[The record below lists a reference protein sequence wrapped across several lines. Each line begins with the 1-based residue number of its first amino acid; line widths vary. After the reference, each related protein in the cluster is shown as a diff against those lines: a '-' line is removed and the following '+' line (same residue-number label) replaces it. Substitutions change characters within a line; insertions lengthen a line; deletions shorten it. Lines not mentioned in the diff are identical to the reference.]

1 MNQISPLAFVHPE
14 AKLGDNNII
23 GPFCYIDRNTVIGD
37 NNVMQNSVTIH
48 AGARLGNN
56 NEIFP
61 GASIATKPQDLKY
74 RGEETLCEV
83 GDNNSIRENVTISRG
98 TASKGTTIVGNNNL
112 LMENM
117 HVAHD
122 CVLGNNIIVG
132 NSTKF
137 AGEVE
142 VDDNAI
148 ISAVVL
154 CHQFCKI
161 GGYVMIQGGC
171 RFSQDIPPYV
181 IAGKEPT
188 RYCGLNLDIHAV
200 KFLDVGSLIDAVIKR
215 NLVTESHQH
224 PLLFLVG
231 NLRHRTLAHII
242 YLAGLHGL
250 LAKMFRCLVRAH
262 LTARHIDD
270 QYHSAHIFHRLS
282 QHVDRWLNKIA
293 KIHQLL
299 LQGLWTSS
307 ARFDRRYD
315 RPIQELHDTGH

>member
-188 RYCGLNLDIHAV
+188 RYCGLNLVGLRRRGFSNELITLIH
-200 KFLDVGSLIDAVIKR
+200 DASRLLYSKGVLSEGIEEIKR
-215 NLVTESHQH
+215 NLQITPEIQY
-224 PLLFLVG
+224 
-231 NLRHRTLAHII
+231 II
-242 YLAGLHGL
+242 D
-250 LAKMFRCLVRAH
+250 FV
-262 LTARHIDD
+262 
-270 QYHSAHIFHRLS
+270 
-282 QHVDRWLNKIA
+282 
-293 KIHQLL
+293 
-299 LQGLWTSS
+299 SS
-307 ARFDRRYD
+307 SKRGIIR
-315 RPIQELHDTGH
+315 